1 MTKRDFTLFLDY
13 YRFRSV
19 GESVHEVRNKMTE
32 RTQNVRALR
41 MPNAL
46 YRRVLF
52 ESILYVFFFF
62 LLFTLQSVYIKE
74 DANNKHFRRKLK
86 TTAVNR

>member
-19 GESVHEVRNKMTE
+19 GESVHRVRNKMTE

-52 ESILYVFFFF
+52 ESILYIFFFVV
-62 LLFTLQSVYIKE
+62 VYSLVGLHMQITN
-74 DANNKHFRRKLK
+74 DFVGNLK
-86 TTAVNR
+86 QLR